1 MKKFISCVVFTVM
14 MMSLAAC
21 GGKEQSAAYTM
32 EVELEGGVVM
42 TDTLTLDARGDRV
55 QQITEEVKLD
65 MTGVNEERRTELV
78 AQYDAIAERYQA
90 VDGVECT
97 VDNTDGVYSMT
108 VVIDVKDDV
117 ISQLSEQNLLTING
131 GASEISLEK
140 SGTSLVE
147 SGYTLVEDQSSET

>member
-1 MKKFISCVVFTVM
+1 
-14 MMSLAAC
+14 
-21 GGKEQSAAYTM
+21 
-32 EVELEGGVVM
+32 
-42 TDTLTLDARGDRV
+42 
-55 QQITEEVKLD
+55 

-140 SGTSLVE
+140 SGTSLWKAAIRWWKTKAARHKSRYSIRAACRD
-147 SGYTLVEDQSSET
+147 SGRLF

>member
-1 MKKFISCVVFTVM
+1 M
-14 MMSLAAC
+14 
-21 GGKEQSAAYTM
+21 
-32 EVELEGGVVM
+32 
-42 TDTLTLDARGDRV
+42 
-55 QQITEEVKLD
+55 
-65 MTGVNEERRTELV
+65 
-78 AQYDAIAERYQA
+78 
-90 VDGVECT
+90 ECT
-97 VDNTDGVYSMT
+97 VDNTGGVYSMT

>member
-32 EVELEGGVVM
+32 EAELEGGVVM

-97 VDNTDGVYSMT
+97 VDNTHRVYSMA
-108 VVIDVKDDV
+108 VVIGVKDDV

>member
-1 MKKFISCVVFTVM
+1 
-14 MMSLAAC
+14 
-21 GGKEQSAAYTM
+21 
-32 EVELEGGVVM
+32 
-42 TDTLTLDARGDRV
+42 
-55 QQITEEVKLD
+55 
-65 MTGVNEERRTELV
+65 
-78 AQYDAIAERYQA
+78 
-90 VDGVECT
+90 
-97 VDNTDGVYSMT
+97 MT